1 MDMCIGKKVNKKNH
15 NKWSCKK
22 SKHEIQGMP
31 FLLKKSA
38 QGYLLYILYK
48 NRSTHKFPKS
58 SEHNIVPPPFH
69 LDTLTSKLLPSAIQH
84 HAKLAF
90 VVLVVPNQ
98 LESISKLHLIIW
110 LGHVHL
116 GRGCHNPW
124 SGLIICGKLLLDGR
138 NQWRHPPICP

>member
-1 MDMCIGKKVNKKNH
+1 
-15 NKWSCKK
+15 
-22 SKHEIQGMP
+22 MP

-98 LESISKLHLIIW
+98 SESILTLHQIIW
-110 LGHVHL
+110 LEHAYLERDATILDPVSSFVVNFYWTVETSDGTHQSVH
-116 GRGCHNPW
+116 
-124 SGLIICGKLLLDGR
+124 
-138 NQWRHPPICP
+138 NQLY